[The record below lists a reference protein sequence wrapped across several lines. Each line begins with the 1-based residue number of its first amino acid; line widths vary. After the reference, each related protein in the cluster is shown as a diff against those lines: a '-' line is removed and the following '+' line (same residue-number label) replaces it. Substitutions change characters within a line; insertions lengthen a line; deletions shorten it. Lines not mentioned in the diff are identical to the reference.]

1 MLLFDWKKM
10 RCKKFM
16 VSLIAVALFLSL
28 WVVSAEIRA
37 QRRSPRDPSLRD
49 FRGLRTNT
57 DKKLIDLKEIM
68 SGGPGKDGIPA
79 ILKPSFVNA
88 NEAVRWLGKREPVIS
103 VVING
108 NARAYPLQILM
119 WHEMVN
125 DEIDGVPVLVTFCP
139 LCYTAI
145 AFERTLD
152 SQVHTFG
159 VSGLL
164 RHSNLLMYDK
174 STESLWQ
181 QVTGQAVVGDMV
193 GKQLKPLPAQIISFE
208 QFNSAY
214 PKGIIMS
221 RRTGYRRDYG
231 RNPYVG
237 YDDISQRPYLYNGP
251 SDERLR
257 PMEKVIAI
265 SLGSIDKAYP
275 YTLTEKE
282 RVIND
287 TVADQPLVVFHDNGA
302 VSAMDKPQ
310 IAMSR
315 EVGSTGVFSREIDGK
330 VLNFIYDDGNI
341 VDEQT
346 KSIWDITGYAKSGQ
360 LKGKRLKAVV
370 HGDFFAF
377 VWLTAKPDTQIYGQ
391 KIDIKSAI

>member
-1 MLLFDWKKM
+1 MRVKK
-10 RCKKFM
+10 
-16 VSLIAVALFLSL
+16 VAVHLIIIGLCIGL
-28 WVVSAEIRA
+28 WVISAEIRA

-57 DKKLIDLKEIM
+57 DKSLIDLKDIM

-79 ILKPSFVNA
+79 IQNPKFVNQKKA
-88 NEAVRWLGKREPVIS
+88 AGWLKAREPVVS
-103 VVING
+103 LVVN
-108 NARAYPLQILM
+108 NHARAYPLQILM

-125 DEIDGVPVLVTFCP
+125 DEVGGVPVLVTFCP

-145 AFERTLD
+145 AFDRTLD

-193 GKQLKPLPAQIISFE
+193 GKQLKTLPAQIISFE
-208 QFNSAY
+208 QFISAY
-214 PKGIIMS
+214 PDGLVLS
-221 RRTGYRRDYG
+221 RRTGYARDYG
-231 RNPYVG
+231 RNPYIG

-251 SDERLR
+251 ADDRLR

-265 SLGSIDKAYP
+265 SLGSTDKAYP

-287 TVADQPLVVFHDNGA
+287 IIAEQPLVVFHDNGA
-302 VSAMDKPQ
+302 VSAMDQPQ

-330 VLNFIYDDGNI
+330 VLSFLYIDGKI
-341 VDEQT
+341 IDEQT
-346 KSIWDITGYAKSGQ
+346 KSIWDITGQAKEGP

-377 VWLTAKPDTQIYGQ
+377 VWLAAKPDTQIYRP
-391 KIDIKSAI
+391 

>member
-1 MLLFDWKKM
+1 MSFKK
-10 RCKKFM
+10 
-16 VSLIAVALFLSL
+16 VAFSVIILALCIGF

-37 QRRSPRDPSLRD
+37 QRRGPRNPALRN

-57 DKKLIDLKEIM
+57 DKSLIDLKKIM

-79 ILKPSFVNA
+79 ILNPNFVNSDSA
-88 NEAVRWLGKREPVIS
+88 RKWLSDREPVVS
-103 VVING
+103 LFINDE
-108 NARAYPLQILM
+108 AKAYPLQILM

-125 DEIDGVPVLVTFCP
+125 DEVSGVPVLVTFCP

-145 AFERTLD
+145 AFDRRLE
-152 SQVHTFG
+152 SEIHTFG
-159 VSGLL
+159 VSGFL

-193 GKQLKPLPAQIISFE
+193 GKQLKPLAAQIISFE
-208 QFNSAY
+208 QFKSAY
-214 PKGIIMS
+214 PDGLVLSQK
-221 RRTGYRRDYG
+221 TGYTRDYG

-237 YDDISQRPYLYNGP
+237 YDDIYQRPYLYNGP
-251 SDERLR
+251 TDERLR
-257 PMEKVIAI
+257 PMEKVIAV
-265 SLGSIDKAYP
+265 SIGETDKAYT
-275 YTLTEKE
+275 YEVTQKE

-287 TVADQPLVVFHDNGA
+287 IVANQPLAVFHDNGA

-315 EVGSTGVFSREIDGK
+315 EVGSTGVFSREIDGQ
-330 VLNFIYDDGNI
+330 VLSFIYVDGKF

-346 KSIWDITGYAKSGQ
+346 NSIWDITGRAKEGT
-360 LKGKRLKAVV
+360 LKGKYLETVV

-377 VWLTAKPDTQIYGQ
+377 IWLAAKPDTQIY
-391 KIDIKSAI
+391 KP

>member
-1 MLLFDWKKM
+1 MRFKKVA
-10 RCKKFM
+10 F
-16 VSLIAVALFLSL
+16 SLVITGLCLGL
-28 WVVSAEIRA
+28 WIISAEIRA
-37 QRRSPRDPSLRD
+37 QRRGGRNPAIRN
-49 FRGLRTNT
+49 FRGLRTNI
-57 DKKLIDLKEIM
+57 DKSLIDLKEIM

-79 ILKPSFVNA
+79 IINPNFVDTDSA
-88 NEAVRWLGKREPVIS
+88 RKWLGSREPVIS
-103 VVING
+103 LVINDE
-108 NARAYPLQILM
+108 ARAYPLQILM

-125 DEIDGVPVLVTFCP
+125 DEVDGVPVLVTFCP

-145 AFERTLD
+145 AFERSLD

-164 RHSNLLMYDK
+164 RNSNLLMYDK
-174 STESLWQ
+174 NTESLWQ

-193 GKQLKPLPAQIISFE
+193 GKQLKLLPTQIISFE
-208 QFNSAY
+208 QFVSSY
-214 PKGIIMS
+214 PEGLILS
-221 RRTGYRRDYG
+221 QRTGYARDYG

-251 SDERLR
+251 VDERLR
-257 PMEKVIAI
+257 PMEKVIAV
-265 SLGSIDKAYP
+265 SIGETDKAYT
-275 YTLTEKE
+275 YEVTQKE

-287 TVADQPLVVFHDNGA
+287 IVSEQTLVVFHDKGA

-315 EVGSTGVFSREIDGK
+315 EVGSTGVFSREINGK
-330 VLNFIYDDGNI
+330 VLSFLYVDGKF

-346 KSIWDITGYAKSGQ
+346 SSVWDITGRAKEGP
-360 LKGKRLKAVV
+360 LKGRQLESLS

-377 VWLTAKPDTQIYGQ
+377 IWLAAKPDTQIYGQ
-391 KIDIKSAI
+391 KTDI